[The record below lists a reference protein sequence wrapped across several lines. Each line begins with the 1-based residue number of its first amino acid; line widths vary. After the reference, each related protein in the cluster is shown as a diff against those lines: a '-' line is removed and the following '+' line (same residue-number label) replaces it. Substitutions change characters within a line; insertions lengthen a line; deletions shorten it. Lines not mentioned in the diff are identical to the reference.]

1 MPEQHRACRP
11 GADDYQKKDGE
22 EDSMFK
28 KSRPL
33 QSKSEIILRNI
44 VVVAMVIF
52 FTVFLIVPI
61 AIAFAGSF
69 HDWNPLSGT
78 YDFLGVQN
86 YIDVFTSGL
95 FWNSML
101 NTLIFSV
108 VVIIFRVGLGLAIA
122 YAIYSTLVKHKSFFR
137 AVYYMPVVTPMVAVA
152 FVWKFMYN
160 PQIGTINQIFGL
172 DVNWLMNPKTALAAV
187 MIMTIWKDFGYA
199 VVMYMAGLYSLPAD
213 ALEAAKV
220 DGANAW
226 QTFKYITFPLLKP
239 MTMFVTITSIISYI
253 QAYVQILIMTEGGP
267 GTATYLSSYI
277 IYDEAFVKYNF
288 GYASALSFVLFVITA
303 FFTWL
308 SFRVSGSEE

>member
-1 MPEQHRACRP
+1 
-11 GADDYQKKDGE
+11 
-22 EDSMFK
+22 MFK
-28 KSRPL
+28 KSHSL
-33 QSKSEIILRNI
+33 QSRSEIILRNI
-44 VVVAMVIF
+44 VVMVMSIYF
-52 FTVFLIVPI
+52 IIFLIVPI
-61 AIAFAGSF
+61 IIAFAGSF

-78 YDFLGVQN
+78 YDFLGLDN
-86 YIDVFTSGL
+86 YIEVFTSGL
-95 FWNSML
+95 FGTSML

-108 VVIIFRVGLGLAIA
+108 VVIVFRVGLGLGIA

-137 AVYYMPVVTPMVAVA
+137 AIYYMPVVTPMVAVA

-187 MIMTIWKDFGYA
+187 MVMTIWKDFGYA

-220 DGANAW
+220 DGASAW
-226 QTFKYITFPLLKP
+226 QTFRYITFPLLKP
-239 MTMFVTITSIISYI
+239 MTLFVVITSIISYI
-253 QAYVQILIMTEGGP
+253 QAYVHILIMTEGGP
-267 GTATYLSSYI
+267 GTTTYLASYI

-303 FFTWL
+303 VFTWL
-308 SFRVSGSEE
+308 SFRVSGSDE

>member
-1 MPEQHRACRP
+1 
-11 GADDYQKKDGE
+11 
-22 EDSMFK
+22 
-28 KSRPL
+28 
-33 QSKSEIILRNI
+33 
-44 VVVAMVIF
+44 
-52 FTVFLIVPI
+52 
-61 AIAFAGSF
+61 
-69 HDWNPLSGT
+69 
-78 YDFLGVQN
+78 
-86 YIDVFTSGL
+86 
-95 FWNSML
+95 
-101 NTLIFSV
+101 
-108 VVIIFRVGLGLAIA
+108 
-122 YAIYSTLVKHKSFFR
+122 
-137 AVYYMPVVTPMVAVA
+137 
-152 FVWKFMYN
+152 
-160 PQIGTINQIFGL
+160 
-172 DVNWLMNPKTALAAV
+172 

-308 SFRVSGSEE
+308 SFRVSGSESRRERHDKKNKQNRIEFNPAAAWCRYSLSICLDACVFI

>member
-1 MPEQHRACRP
+1 ML
-11 GADDYQKKDGE
+11 
-22 EDSMFK
+22 K
-28 KSRPL
+28 KSHPL

-44 VVVAMVIF
+44 VVIAMIIF
-52 FTVFLIVPI
+52 FTVFLIIPI
-61 AIAFAGSF
+61 GIAFAGSF
-69 HDWNPLSGT
+69 HEWNPLSGT
-78 YDFLGVQN
+78 YKFLGLKN
-86 YIDVFTSGL
+86 YINVFTSEL
-95 FWNSML
+95 FWASMF

-122 YAIYSTLVKHKSFFR
+122 YAIYSTLVKQKSFFR

-152 FVWKFMYN
+152 FVWKFLYN
-160 PQIGTINQIFGL
+160 PQIGTINQLL
-172 DVNWLMNPKTALAAV
+172 DLDINWLMNPKTALLAV

-199 VVMYMAGLYSLPAD
+199 VVMYMAGLYSLPTD

-226 QTFKYITFPLLKP
+226 QTFRYITLPLLKP
-239 MTMFVTITSIISYI
+239 MTLFIVITSIISYI

-267 GTATYLSSYI
+267 GTTTYLASYI

-303 FFTWL
+303 VFTWL
-308 SFRVSGSEE
+308 SFRVSGSKE

>member
-1 MPEQHRACRP
+1 
-11 GADDYQKKDGE
+11 
-22 EDSMFK
+22 MFK
-28 KSRPL
+28 KTNPL

-44 VVVAMVIF
+44 VVLAMVIF

-61 AIAFAGSF
+61 GIAFAGSF
-69 HDWNPLSGT
+69 HEWNPLSGT
-78 YDFLGVQN
+78 YRFLGLEN
-86 YIDVFTSGL
+86 YKEVFTSAL
-95 FWNSML
+95 FGKSML
-101 NTLIFSV
+101 NTVIFSA
-108 VVIIFRVGLGLAIA
+108 VVIFFRVGLGLGIA
-122 YAIYSTLVKHKSFFR
+122 YAIYSTLIKYKSFFR

-172 DVNWLMNPKTALAAV
+172 DVNWLMNPKTALLAI
-187 MIMTIWKDFGYA
+187 MIMTIWKDFA
-199 VVMYMAGLYSLPAD
+199 VVMYMAGLYSLPTD

-226 QTFKYITFPLLKP
+226 QTFRYITLPLLKP
-239 MTMFVTITSIISYI
+239 MTLFVIITSIISYL

-267 GTATYLSSYI
+267 GTATYLASYI

-303 FFTWL
+303 VFTWL
-308 SFRVSGSEE
+308 SFRVSGTED

>member
-1 MPEQHRACRP
+1 
-11 GADDYQKKDGE
+11 
-22 EDSMFK
+22 MFK
-28 KSRPL
+28 KTHPL

-44 VVVAMVIF
+44 VVTVMVIY
-52 FTVFLIVPI
+52 FTIFLVVPI
-61 AIAFAGSF
+61 GIAFAGSF
-69 HDWNPLSGT
+69 HEWNPLSGT
-78 YDFLGVQN
+78 YNFLGLAN
-86 YIDVFTSGL
+86 YIEVFTSGL
-95 FWNSML
+95 FGKSML

-108 VVIIFRVGLGLAIA
+108 VVIFFRVGLGLAIA

-172 DVNWLMNPKTALAAV
+172 DVNWLMDPKTALLAV

-220 DGANAW
+220 DGASAW
-226 QTFKYITFPLLKP
+226 QTFRYITLPLLKP
-239 MTMFVTITSIISYI
+239 MTLFVVITSIISYI

-267 GTATYLSSYI
+267 GSATYLASYI

-303 FFTWL
+303 VFTWL
-308 SFRVSGSEE
+308 SFRVSGTEE

>member
-1 MPEQHRACRP
+1 
-11 GADDYQKKDGE
+11 
-22 EDSMFK
+22 MFK
-28 KSRPL
+28 KSHSL
-33 QSKSEIILRNI
+33 QSRSEIILRNI
-44 VVVAMVIF
+44 VVIVMSIYF
-52 FTVFLIVPI
+52 IIFLIVPI
-61 AIAFAGSF
+61 IIAFAGSF

-78 YDFLGVQN
+78 YDFLGLDN
-86 YIDVFTSGL
+86 YIEVFTSGL
-95 FWNSML
+95 FGTSML

-108 VVIIFRVGLGLAIA
+108 VVIVFRVGLGLGIA

-137 AVYYMPVVTPMVAVA
+137 AIYYMPVVTPMVAVA

-187 MIMTIWKDFGYA
+187 MVMTIWKDFGYA

-220 DGANAW
+220 DGASAW
-226 QTFKYITFPLLKP
+226 QTFRYITFPLLKP
-239 MTMFVTITSIISYI
+239 MTLFVVITSIISYI

-267 GTATYLSSYI
+267 GTTTYLASYI

-303 FFTWL
+303 VFTWL
-308 SFRVSGSEE
+308 SFRVSGSDE

>member
-1 MPEQHRACRP
+1 
-11 GADDYQKKDGE
+11 
-22 EDSMFK
+22 MFK
-28 KSRPL
+28 KTHPL

-44 VVVAMVIF
+44 VVTVMVIY
-52 FTVFLIVPI
+52 FTVFLVVPI
-61 AIAFAGSF
+61 GIAFAGSF
-69 HDWNPLSGT
+69 HEWNPLSGT
-78 YDFLGVQN
+78 YNFLGLAN
-86 YIDVFTSGL
+86 YIEVFTSGL
-95 FWNSML
+95 FGKSML

-108 VVIIFRVGLGLAIA
+108 VVIFFRVGLGLAIA

-172 DVNWLMNPKTALAAV
+172 DVNWLMNPKTALLAV

-220 DGANAW
+220 DGASAW
-226 QTFKYITFPLLKP
+226 QTFRYITLPLLKP
-239 MTMFVTITSIISYI
+239 MTLFVVITSIISYI

-267 GTATYLSSYI
+267 GTATYLASYI

-303 FFTWL
+303 VFTWL
-308 SFRVSGSEE
+308 SFRVSGTEE